1 VKNFILALFSLISSA
16 LVRSWERVR
25 SGQARQLAA
34 EGFGKVKSLFAPQ
47 DYDGSR
53 SRRRLILLSAAA
65 AAIVVVIVCVRLFMP
80 SRTGASPRKALVAPE
95 LRDASGNIW
104 TLQLMKGQSAWIT
117 GDSDPGPPLVIRTE
131 AQAYGDTVTIGVH
144 LEGQA
149 GEKYV
154 PGVLKAGVWQ
164 PAPKFQLVGENGQV
178 LAAGQFEYG

>member
-1 VKNFILALFSLISSA
+1 MKNFILALFSFIA
-16 LVRSWERVR
+16 GTVVRSWERVR

-53 SRRRLILLSAAA
+53 SRRRLILFAAA
-65 AAIVVVIVCVRLFMP
+65 AAILLVIVCVRLFMP
-80 SRTGASPRKALVAPE
+80 SGTGASARKALVVPE
-95 LRDASGNIW
+95 LRDAGGNIW

-117 GDSDPGPPLVIRTE
+117 GDGAPGPPLVIRTE
-131 AQAYGDTVTIGVH
+131 AQAYGETVTIGVH

-164 PAPKFQLVGENGQV
+164 PAPKFQIVGENGQI